1 MSLLNA
7 EYNEELR
14 TLRNSEFIAKFLV
27 DKLIF
32 TPIDETITVHATCST
47 IKMDFGCDSFTVGK
61 IVFQQR
67 GCSLKKS
74 VVAALIAGDKGF
86 THPEVNKFALRKLR
100 PQIEKHGITSGY
112 SNSRTC
118 EIGLNTNS
126 GISFMNIVY
135 LVDRVTTAK

>member
-1 MSLLNA
+1 MKEIILQTKSITKHFY
-7 EYNEELR
+7 EPV
-14 TLRNSEFIAKFLV
+14 EFIMKFLV

-47 IKMDFGCDSFTVGK
+47 IKMDLKDSLIQLAKLCSNNVVVPEEVGCCGF
-61 IVFQQR
+61 
-67 GCSLKKS
+67 
-74 VVAALIAGDKGF
+74 AGDKGF